1 MDMKDKEPKIHPL
14 VRVGSTLTALALAAS
29 QVGCKPL
36 GVESPPPEGTQARST
51 EVVPPLSSTVEVAA
65 PVSIQPMV
73 EETPVAGA
81 TSTPES
87 VSPAVWA
94 PPTLEQMAVTGYGG
108 ELSPDVAVY
117 EFDKVIPTGLARVG
131 IENTTVNFSNNGLS
145 GDAYRW
151 APLTVNP
158 EGLVIWAYDPAI
170 GQLEWPVKLDPL
182 VDAAGNTYYRLR
194 TEGLSYQAVPDSEG
208 AQIVWGGTKDGKSG
222 EYLAILAKD
231 PLTLPDGK
239 QIYSTYWDRT
249 SQSWLSTPGL
259 AELML
264 PPLPEEFLSQIPK
277 DSYTYDANGLHLTVA
292 ERQVVDIP
300 SDKITDRIKNGQ
312 ASPLQIYTEAETAI
326 LYAYDAENKTW
337 VDAAKVLQP
346 DNSNVENYI
355 EYDTLDDWL
364 KSARLEKMV
373 LPPFDPATTY
383 FPDPTKIY
391 TTDWNN
397 LNSGHYTDSEFN
409 FSSPFGNLPENMQ
422 SPFRTVNFVNIG
434 NGKSYGFTEQIYNP
448 SDGSFTLIHIPLD
461 NVRPDII
468 DSVIRITASGRYN
481 LPVYFADPE
490 LLSNPSRQNTIT
502 WLKTNGYMDSSG
514 NMPKIKAWI
523 DEWLTTGY
531 LSPEMENIPILY
543 RPKAFQ
549 RE

>member
-222 EYLAILAKD
+222 EYLAILARD
-231 PLTLPDGK
+231 PITLPDGK
-239 QIYSTYWDRT
+239 QIYSTYWDCT
-249 SQSWLSTPGL
+249 SQSWLPTPGL
-259 AELML
+259 AEITPPEPTVTPESSVWQVAGKDYLVSLGENNIPEYQFVEGEDWQKVEQVSMVDAFGNTVPGWVVEKSDVWEGEISQTSDLLISGKHNPNSGLSFALMSNVTL
-264 PPLPEEFLSQIPK
+264 KQWQLMEFI
-277 DSYTYDANGLHLTVA
+277 N
-292 ERQVVDIP
+292 
-300 SDKITDRIKNGQ
+300 SDGIKMQRLN
-312 ASPLQIYTEAETAI
+312 L
-326 LYAYDAENKTW
+326 TW
-337 VDAAKVLQP
+337 VFKNDQGKVITVKAGMPELNWEARTERLTPRQFMDSLIVGGQTQILSFYWVDTMSAMTP
-346 DNSNVENYI
+346 EKLAELSNQNAIDGDLCKLSVQACGLSIGRLGEVKHPTSWFDEIYHGLYGDNI
-355 EYDTLDDWL
+355 
-364 KSARLEKMV
+364 
-373 LPPFDPATTY
+373 
-383 FPDPTKIY
+383 
-391 TTDWNN
+391 
-397 LNSGHYTDSEFN
+397 
-409 FSSPFGNLPENMQ
+409 
-422 SPFRTVNFVNIG
+422 NIVDEG
-434 NGKSYGFTEQIYNP
+434 ECQ
-448 SDGSFTLIHIPLD
+448 
-461 NVRPDII
+461 
-468 DSVIRITASGRYN
+468 RYN
-481 LPVYFADPE
+481 E
-490 LLSNPSRQNTIT
+490 
-502 WLKTNGYMDSSG
+502 
-514 NMPKIKAWI
+514 
-523 DEWLTTGY
+523 
-531 LSPEMENIPILY
+531 
-543 RPKAFQ
+543 
-549 RE
+549 